1 MYQYMKLKQIF
12 QMAIL
17 FDAKLVY
24 GKISIINMKRAILN
38 RKKRWNISHVNEMSY
53 IDEIASYC

>member
-1 MYQYMKLKQIF
+1 MKLKQIF